1 MNKNALRIIAVVLFF
16 VILVCFVFIVINFD
30 AERFED
36 SRSFGNL
43 FGNDNQSSSTTKLYA
58 GNPRFPE
65 DAQNRIM
72 SFMPDSNFV
81 KYIGRTYLENG
92 TLWFSMSGSGFS
104 FLCDGESAT
113 IECLVKNS
121 SSVPYNHRP
130 RVLVLVNGETA
141 ADVVLEGES
150 ESVTVDLSAIS
161 GDAEVQLLKASESM
175 YSTVGVSSITANS
188 KGDICPAPQR
198 QMKIEF
204 IGDSITAGYGLDEEN
219 PNAAFSTRTEN
230 FSETYAFLAAKELA
244 ADCYAVAFSGYGVF
258 TGFSSNGAA
267 NDYVIFKHYDSTLSN
282 STDAPDWDFTGFVP
296 NVVVINLGTNDAS
309 YCSTQGSIE
318 AFENEYKRLLYLVRQ
333 RNSKAYILCVLG
345 DMNNSLYPSVERA
358 AEAYKAETGDSFVS
372 CSTLS
377 FDMGTYGSAIDGHPN
392 KQSNA
397 LAAQTLV
404 SGLRALPLQ

>member
-1 MNKNALRIIAVVLFF
+1 MKKGTLRIIAIGLFF

-36 SRSFGNL
+36 KLSLPNL
-43 FGNDNQSSSTTKLYA
+43 FGKDSQSSSTTKLYA

-65 DAQNRIM
+65 DAENRIM
-72 SFMPDSNFV
+72 AFTPDSNFV
-81 KYIGRTYLENG
+81 KNIGRTYFESG

-121 SSVPYNHRP
+121 SSVPYSHRP

-141 ADVVLEGES
+141 ADVVLENES
-150 ESVTVDLSAIS
+150 ESITVDLSAIS

-175 YSTVGVSSITANS
+175 YSTVGVDSITVNA

-198 QMKIEF
+198 DVRIEF

-219 PNAAFSTRTEN
+219 PNAEFSTRTEN
-230 FSETYAFLAAKELA
+230 FSETYAYLAAKELA
-244 ADCYAVAFSGYGVF
+244 ADCYAVAFSGYGVL
-258 TGFSSNGAA
+258 TGFSSNGLA

-282 STDAPDWDFTGFVP
+282 STDAPDWDFTGFTP
-296 NVVVINLGTNDAS
+296 NIVVVNLGTNDAS
-309 YCSTQGSIE
+309 YCSTQGSIDS
-318 AFENEYKRLLYLVRQ
+318 FVSEYKRLLGVIRQ
-333 RNSKAYILCVLG
+333 RNGSAYILCVLG
-345 DMNNSLYPSVERA
+345 DMNNSLYPSIERA
-358 AEAYKAETGDSFVS
+358 VGEYTAESGDSSVK
-372 CSTLS
+372 CATLS

-392 KQSNA
+392 KQSNE

-404 SGLRALPLQ
+404 NELRSLMLQ